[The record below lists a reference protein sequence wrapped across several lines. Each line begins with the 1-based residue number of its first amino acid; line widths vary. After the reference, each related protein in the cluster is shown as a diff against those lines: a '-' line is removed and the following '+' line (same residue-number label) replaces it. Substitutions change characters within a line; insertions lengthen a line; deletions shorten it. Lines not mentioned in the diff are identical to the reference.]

1 MISYILS
8 PLLSVFYFVIGKIT
22 NLVTFLFLKFFW
34 AMIGLMNPY
43 NMITSSTK
51 NLFSFNINP
60 FRQKKKSFS
69 FLSYINPFKKEEK
82 KKGLF
87 SSFFS

>member
-1 MISYILS
+1 
-8 PLLSVFYFVIGKIT
+8 
-22 NLVTFLFLKFFW
+22 
-34 AMIGLMNPY
+34 MIGLINPY